1 MYRIKDCTVHV
12 FSWCSGMTRSCLS
25 WRYRVS
31 VLWPEHSL
39 QTTWSPTTWPWWRNS
54 RPWTQRGTSLHSLR
68 TLPSINIF
76 ISSLW
81 KKFDFY
87 FTSIYNS
94 CHAYLLKLYLVPIQI
109 HCFVPLSY
117 KDRNLR
123 FRSALIH
130 MNLFFVFFSY
140 AHQCDCPRETGLF
153 HYQICRA
160 HPWEVV
166 YRKGKETM
174 SHIKM
179 YVVLF
184 VLMMLQYLSYGNV
197 YIHFNVCVLQFSNGW
212 SFGEQ
217 MCEISKS
224 HTLLKPYKSL
234 TEKVGACSGLS
245 LASCCREMFNLVL
258 T

>member
-1 MYRIKDCTVHV
+1 MYRIKDCTVHL

-54 RPWTQRGTSLHSLR
+54 RPWTQRGTSLHSLQ

-123 FRSALIH
+123 FRPALIH
-130 MNLFFVFFSY
+130 MNLFFDFFPTLISVTVPEKLDYFITRY
-140 AHQCDCPRETGLF
+140 AE
-153 HYQICRA
+153 
-160 HPWEVV
+160 
-166 YRKGKETM
+166 
-174 SHIKM
+174 HIHEKWC
-179 YVVLF
+179 
-184 VLMMLQYLSYGNV
+184 
-197 YIHFNVCVLQFSNGW
+197 I
-212 SFGEQ
+212 
-217 MCEISKS
+217 
-224 HTLLKPYKSL
+224 
-234 TEKVGACSGLS
+234 EKVRRQWVTSKC
-245 LASCCREMFNLVL
+245 M
-258 T
+258 